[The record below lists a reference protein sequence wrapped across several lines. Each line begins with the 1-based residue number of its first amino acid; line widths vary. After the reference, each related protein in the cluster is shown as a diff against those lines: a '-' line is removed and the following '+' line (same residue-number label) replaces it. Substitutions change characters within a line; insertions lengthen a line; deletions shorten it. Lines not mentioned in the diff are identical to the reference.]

1 MSKRIEYTE
10 GQILGDYGIKYIK
23 EAEPYISPSD
33 GRAIRQAE
41 FECSCGKHFI
51 SRIAYIKNGHTKSC
65 GCKALEASIKTIQK
79 YNASEHEVWNREKI
93 NKGDI
98 IGDYGVIYIKDIE
111 PHISPKTGRP
121 HRKCKFICPV
131 CGIEFEALLG
141 NVKRGYT
148 KGCGTHMSH
157 GEERIVKILIENNIN
172 FEQQK
177 TYKDLKSDKNYALRF
192 DFYLPDYNILI
203 EYDGI
208 QHFKYTDGSC
218 WNDENNFSET
228 QKRDKIKNEYCLK
241 NNIPLIRIP
250 YTDFN
255 KLDYN
260 YLLDRISEVMPNC
273 ALLV

>member
-1 MSKRIEYTE
+1 MGKRIEYTE

-23 EAEPYISPSD
+23 EVEPYIQPSNNKK
-33 GRAIRQAE
+33 IRRAE

-65 GCKALEASIKTIQK
+65 GCKALEASIKTIQE
-79 YNASEHEVWNREKI
+79 YNASEHEVWNKEKI
-93 NKGDI
+93 NKGDVV
-98 IGDYGVIYIKDIE
+98 GNYGVIYVKDIE
-111 PHISPKTGRP
+111 PYISPTIKRP
-121 HRKCKFICPV
+121 YRKCIFICPV
-131 CGIEFEALLG
+131 CGTEFEALLG
-141 NVKRGYT
+141 NVRRGYT
-148 KGCGTHMSH
+148 KGCGTHRSH
-157 GEERIVKILIENNIN
+157 GEEKIVKILTENNIK

-177 TYKDLKSDKNYALRF
+177 TYDDLKSDKNYLLRF
-192 DFYLPDYNILI
+192 DFYLSDYNILI

-208 QHFKYTDGSC
+208 QHFKYTEGSC
-218 WNDENNFSET
+218 WNDKINFIKT
-228 QKRDKIKNEYCLK
+228 QNRDKKKNEYCLK

-250 YTDFN
+250 YTDLD